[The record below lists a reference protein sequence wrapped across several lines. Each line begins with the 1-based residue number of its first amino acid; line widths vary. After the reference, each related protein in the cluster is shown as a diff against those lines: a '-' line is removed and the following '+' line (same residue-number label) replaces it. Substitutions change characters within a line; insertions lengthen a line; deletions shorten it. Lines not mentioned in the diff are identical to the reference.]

1 MSPHRWR
8 PLTLSRNSLYMF
20 CFYVVFLFI
29 TTKMH
34 EVDQR
39 DEAPSNKKMMFML
52 YFDIRVV
59 VSSCK
64 PYLWVFVSLF
74 WI

>member
-1 MSPHRWR
+1 
-8 PLTLSRNSLYMF
+8 
-20 CFYVVFLFI
+20 
-29 TTKMH
+29 MH